1 MPRGEHILSEQ
12 ATVTVGVIA
21 KEIGIS
27 DAKVKRAIEALK
39 IEPVGKR
46 GVCKLYA
53 ADVIEAVRKTL
64 A

>member
-1 MPRGEHILSEQ
+1 MTDQ

-21 KEIGIS
+21 KEIGVS
-27 DAKVKRAIEALK
+27 DTKVKKAIEALK
-39 IEPVGKR
+39 IEPIGKR

-53 ADVIEAVRKTL
+53 TDVVEAVRKTL

>member
-1 MPRGEHILSEQ
+1 MTEQ

-21 KEIGIS
+21 KALGVS
-27 DAKVKRAIEALK
+27 DTKVKKAIDALK

-53 ADVIEAVRKTL
+53 SDVVDAVKKTL

>member
-1 MPRGEHILSEQ
+1 MTEQ

-21 KEIGIS
+21 KEIGAS
-27 DAKVKRAIEALK
+27 EARVKKAIQAPM

-53 ADVIEAVRKTL
+53 TEAVDAIRKAL

>member
-1 MPRGEHILSEQ
+1 M
-12 ATVTVGVIA
+12 TVGVIA
-21 KEIGIS
+21 KELGLS
-27 DAKVKRAIEALK
+27 DAKVKKAIEALK

-53 ADVIEAVRKTL
+53 TDIVEAIKATL

>member
-1 MPRGEHILSEQ
+1 MTEQ
-12 ATVTVGVIA
+12 ATITVGVIA
-21 KEIGIS
+21 KELGVS
-27 DAKVKRAIEALK
+27 DAKVKKAIEALK

-53 ADVIEAVRKTL
+53 TDIVEAIKKTL

>member
-1 MPRGEHILSEQ
+1 MPRGEHILTDQ

-21 KEIGIS
+21 KEIGVS
-27 DAKVKRAIEALK
+27 DTKVKKAIEALK
-39 IEPVGKR
+39 IEPIGKR

-53 ADVIEAVRKTL
+53 TDVVEAVRKTL

>member
-1 MPRGEHILSEQ
+1 MTEQ
-12 ATVTVGVIA
+12 ATMTVGVIA
-21 KEIGIS
+21 KELGVS
-27 DAKVKRAIEALK
+27 DAKVKKAIEALK

-53 ADVIEAVRKTL
+53 TDIVEAIKKTL

>member
-1 MPRGEHILSEQ
+1 MTEQ

-21 KEIGIS
+21 KALGVS
-27 DAKVKRAIEALK
+27 DTKVKKAIDTLK

-53 ADVIEAVRKTL
+53 SDVVDAVKKTL

>member
-1 MPRGEHILSEQ
+1 MTEQ

-21 KEIGIS
+21 KELGIS
-27 DAKVKRAIEALK
+27 DAKVKKAIEALK

-46 GVCKLYA
+46 GICKLYA
-53 ADVIEAVRKTL
+53 TDVVEAVKKTL

>member
-1 MPRGEHILSEQ
+1 MTEQ

-21 KEIGIS
+21 KELGVS
-27 DAKVKRAIEALK
+27 DTKVKKAIEALK

-46 GVCKLYA
+46 GICKLYA
-53 ADVIEAVRKTL
+53 TEVVEAVKKAL